1 MTQLFRL
8 QGIVAS
14 WGLIT
19 SALLL
24 LPLTLLAQSPG
35 GVEGCEAWFV
45 TSPSRTDHNGLHHWI
60 DLSGDTVQLLPRG
73 VREDGDEV
81 LEPRDSVQTFN
92 LHPALRFSRAAG
104 FMDATLRQADI
115 AQATMVGVFCP
126 DTLPA
131 VDKRLYAIA
140 GRDTSAVTKDKVFH
154 SGSAEALDY
163 SPDLLHNQ
171 ESATAL
177 KVVSWLRALTPSH
190 SPWGSPR
197 GSTLSMGGDAL
208 SGNPSFGGSIPSL
221 GVVAGLEGWCPEL
234 AMYGRM
240 LTPLERLRVESYL
253 ALKYGITP
261 DGTCLVGDEM
271 AWDGGDATLHRVAGV
286 VKDSASCLFQ
296 HISTTSY
303 EEAPRLSTLSANDSH
318 YMRDS
323 YGKVS
328 ANRLLAMGHWLT
340 AGLPDKSYLLWGEDT
355 LRADTTVVTSGRWH
369 AMPRRWV
376 VSTNIDTA
384 SVAAPELACTALGC
398 TVDGGVLRLSSEST
412 GSPRLRIGPKTKSD
426 LHFSLVCPA
435 DGKPLEVGV
444 ASEAATGCRYGYRMA
459 SNGAIHRIVE
469 FVAESTPIVGDATG
483 CDIDIYKLGDDL
495 FLQVNGRGSVVW
507 NIKVPVQAMGVGRDG
522 VQPDSLRDD
531 PSNPGNPFDPQHP
544 YQPGYS
550 CYGVVTPSPGA
561 VLQLRA
567 DGFHDTGS
575 YAELSYGIAGKG
587 VFKPYRLGRTY
598 LLANG
603 GGTRAYRCT
612 GFDPERQKILFHDL
626 ALADADTLAFAWN
639 DGLLTEVD
647 AEEATCNGTTPQNDG
662 KILIGVPNHTP
673 KIHVIVRDNL
683 NNVVTDSIYPESERR
698 HTYSGYLP
706 GTYHLTIRQDS
717 TTHLH
722 AWPAAGSE
730 SMVFSLE
737 NYSPLDFSWTYDG
750 SPSPHVAGIGKASGT
765 GVWNG
770 IKVRNDTAWYVLNG
784 VAKYPTEVTK
794 GDVFRVW
801 VSGGY
806 VRTSIN
812 SVQHYKSWDT
822 SISWVFRARFD
833 KGEAHLWNLT
843 GVNPDATL
851 SSDRVMLECVRPDT
865 LRYEVHIGSVCTGG
879 DTYVVPL
886 AGDEGMVFP
895 SGRDSYDGQGRH
907 NSLTAT
913 ADPGNPLGFTA
924 VLDADAASGPVQ
936 MLVFDTAGR
945 LHREG
950 RVLSS
955 PPYRET
961 FTTAAPGVYIVKALT
976 PQGEHTCKVACGQP

>member
-1 MTQLFRL
+1 MTNNVLKNKVGVFL
-8 QGIVAS
+8 V
-14 WGLIT
+14 
-19 SALLL
+19 LLL
-24 LPLTLLAQSPG
+24 IGQYVTAQTPG

-45 TSPSRTDHNGLHHWI
+45 STPSRTNYNGLHHWT
-60 DLSGDTVQLLPRG
+60 DLAGDTVQLLPRG

-104 FMDATLRQADI
+104 FMDATLRQADL
-115 AQATMVGVFCP
+115 AQATVVGVFCP
-126 DTLPA
+126 DFQPST
-131 VDKRLYAIA
+131 DTRLYAVS

-154 SGSAEALDY
+154 SGNAEALDY
-163 SPDLLHNQ
+163 SPDLLHYQ

-190 SPWGSPR
+190 SPWGSPH
-197 GSTLSMGGDAL
+197 GSILSMGGGAM
-208 SGNPSFGGSIPSL
+208 SSHPSFGGSIPSL
-221 GVVAGLEGWCPEL
+221 GGVAGLEGWCPEL
-234 AMYGRM
+234 AIYGRT

-253 ALKYGITP
+253 TLKYGITP

-271 AWDGGDATLHRVAGV
+271 AWDGCDATLVRVAGV

-296 HISTTSY
+296 HIATTSY
-303 EEAPRLSTLSANDSH
+303 EEAPRLSILSANDSH
-318 YMRDS
+318 FMRDS

-328 ANRLLAMGHWLT
+328 ANRLLAVGHWLS
-340 AGLPDKSYLLWGEDT
+340 AGVPDKSHLLWGDDNG
-355 LRADTTVVTSGRWH
+355 RADTTVVTSGRWH
-369 AMPRRWV
+369 AMPRRWI
-376 VSTNIDTA
+376 VSTNIDTT
-384 SVAAPELACTALGC
+384 SVAAPELTFTALACTA
-398 TVDGGVLRLSSEST
+398 DGGLFHLSCEST

-426 LHFSLVCPA
+426 LHFSLVCPT
-435 DGKPLEVGV
+435 DGKPLDIGV
-444 ASEAATGCRYGYRMA
+444 SLEGTGGCRYGYRMA
-459 SNGAIHRIVE
+459 SNGAIHRIME
-469 FVAESTPIVGDATG
+469 FEAESTPIVADATG

-495 FLQVNGRGSVVW
+495 FLQVNGRGSVAW
-507 NIKVPVQAMGVGRDG
+507 NIKVPVLGGLIPRDG
-522 VQPDSLRDD
+522 TLPDSLRDN
-531 PSNPGNPFDPQHP
+531 PSVTPGTMYPE
-544 YQPGYS
+544 GYS
-550 CYGVVTPSPGA
+550 CYGIVKPSADA
-561 VLQLRA
+561 VLQIRA

-575 YAELSYGIAGKG
+575 YAELSYKIAGKG
-587 VFKPYRLGRTY
+587 IFKRYRLGRTY
-598 LLANG
+598 LLASG
-603 GGTRAYRCT
+603 GGETRAYRCT
-612 GFDPERQKILFHDL
+612 GFDPERQKVLFHDL

-639 DGLLTEVD
+639 DGLLAEVE
-647 AEEATCNGTTPQNDG
+647 AEEASCSGMSPQNDG
-662 KILIGVPNHTP
+662 KILIGIPNHSP
-673 KIHVIVRDNL
+673 GIHVVVRDHL

-698 HTYSGYLP
+698 YTYTGYLP

-717 TTHLH
+717 ASHLH
-722 AWPAAGSE
+722 AWPAVGSE
-730 SMVFSLE
+730 SMVFSLH

-750 SPSPHVAGIGKASGT
+750 SPSPHVAGIGKESGT

-784 VAKYPTEVTK
+784 VAKYPTRVTK

-843 GVNPDATL
+843 GVNPNATL
-851 SSDRVMLECVRPDT
+851 SSDRVMLERVRPDT

-886 AGDEGMVFP
+886 DGDEGMVFP

-924 VLDADAASGPVQ
+924 VLDADAASGTVQ